1 MENLALCSKVLYDRD
16 LLKKTEKLK
25 KLEPPRII
33 FNKYSDYEHSKAA
46 FYISIESAVYEYN
59 NEQTISESYIQNICD
74 TVEKGLIDLTNNPEW
89 SKSIAYENVYVLIRG
104 LIYSFKNIWE
114 IIYEFVNAEHIS
126 EMIYD
131 NIYCYFENN
140 LFSKIIFI
148 KCVNC
153 NKVEDWVQKDT
164 DMCWNCIN

>member
-89 SKSIAYENVYVLIRG
+89 SKSIAYENVYVLIRC
-104 LIYSFKNIWE
+104 LIYSFKNIW
-114 IIYEFVNAEHIS
+114 
-126 EMIYD
+126 
-131 NIYCYFENN
+131 
-140 LFSKIIFI
+140 
-148 KCVNC
+148 
-153 NKVEDWVQKDT
+153 
-164 DMCWNCIN
+164 